1 VPFQRLP
8 APVRRLLEGP
18 IDTFEKL
25 ELVLALF
32 RSDKPLTMADLE
44 RTIELDLDQI
54 RIVVNELVRAGFV
67 TVEAAEAGE
76 LKGAGQIVRIVPKAE
91 QGAALNE
98 LAKLYEDDSV
108 VVVKALSQI
117 SMDRI
122 RGMAARTFA
131 DAFQL
136 RRKPEDD
143 DG

>member
-1 VPFQRLP
+1 MPTSRLP

-32 RSDKPLTMADLE
+32 RSDKPLSVAELE
-44 RTIELDLDQI
+44 RTTEDGVDELRAMLADLARSGLVSIESAGT
-54 RIVVNELVRAGFV
+54 RARGG
-67 TVEAAEAGE
+67 TE
-76 LKGAGQIVRIVPKAE
+76 QIVRLVPKEE

-98 LAKLYEDDSV
+98 LARLYDEDSV

-117 SMDRI
+117 SLERI

-136 RRKPEDD
+136 RRKKDED
-143 DG
+143 G